1 MSKSRI
7 GGREKQEQIKT
18 EKVMVLRNGKV
29 RLTTKDEY
37 EATKPEG
44 A

>member
-1 MSKSRI
+1 MSKAKV
-7 GGREKQEQIKT
+7 GGRNKEVQVKKDM
-18 EKVMVLRNGKV
+18 VRVLRNGKV
-29 RLTTKDEY
+29 RFMTKDEY